1 MSDFNDIGIS
11 RELDWP
17 RIRKLMLIG
26 IFGACGF
33 HVPMCALAY
42 QKLDDPSVKSMYRL
56 LAKLGDNM
64 MKMQIVRMEFAK

>member
-1 MSDFNDIGIS
+1 
-11 RELDWP
+11 
-17 RIRKLMLIG
+17 MLSG

-33 HVPMCALAY
+33 HVPMCVLGY

>member
-1 MSDFNDIGIS
+1 MSGFKDIGIS

-17 RIRKLMLIG
+17 RRRKLMLSG
-26 IFGACGF
+26 IFGARGF
-33 HVPMCALAY
+33 HVPMCALGY
-42 QKLDDPSVKSMYRL
+42 QKLDDSSVKSMYRL